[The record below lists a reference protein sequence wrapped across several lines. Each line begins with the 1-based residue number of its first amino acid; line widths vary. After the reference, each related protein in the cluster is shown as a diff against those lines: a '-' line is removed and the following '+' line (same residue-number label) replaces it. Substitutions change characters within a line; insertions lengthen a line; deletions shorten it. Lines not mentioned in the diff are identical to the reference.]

1 MFARAQERNK
11 RRRERERRK
20 PLKGLDLQSCLS
32 RYTKENLAAV
42 AQALNIKQ
50 PAGIRKA
57 ELITFLAKSLAHR
70 AVVEEAWRSLNSE
83 EQEAVRFVLA
93 QGGMVSYDEV
103 SAKYGDDL
111 EEYYYWYYREPE
123 TTIGRLRLHGLL
135 FEGGHEDEVV
145 LVIPTEVRGLLAD
158 LEQ

>member
-57 ELITFLAKSLAHR
+57 ELITFLAKSSAHR

-135 FEGGHEDEVV
+135 FEGGHGDEVV
-145 LVIPTEVRGLLAD
+145 LAIPTEVRGLLAD